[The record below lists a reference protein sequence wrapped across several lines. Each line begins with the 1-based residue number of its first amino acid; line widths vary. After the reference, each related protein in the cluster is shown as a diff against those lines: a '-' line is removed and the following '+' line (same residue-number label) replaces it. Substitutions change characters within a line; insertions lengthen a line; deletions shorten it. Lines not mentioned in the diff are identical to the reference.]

1 MATRRELADALWVA
15 FLWLS
20 GAALLGCVAMLGLL
34 APTKDGGARNW
45 IEAVG
50 YLILFAGTVWTF
62 IIVVIVPA
70 LAGVLVAGDAVAT
83 LVSNGPVERTPG
95 LLSLVEGGAL
105 SFATGSHTTSGTPT
119 AGRSS
124 GTASPRVP
132 SRRGGRA

>member
-20 GAALLGCVAMLGLL
+20 VAALLGCVALL
-34 APTKDGGARNW
+34 WLVAPTKNGGARNW

-50 YLILFAGTVWTF
+50 FLIVFAGAIWTV
-62 IIVVIVPA
+62 IIVVLIPA

-105 SFATGSHTTSGTPT
+105 SFATGSHTTSGTPK
-119 AGRSS
+119 AGHSS
-124 GTASPRVP
+124 GTASPP
-132 SRRGGRA
+132 ATSRRGGRA